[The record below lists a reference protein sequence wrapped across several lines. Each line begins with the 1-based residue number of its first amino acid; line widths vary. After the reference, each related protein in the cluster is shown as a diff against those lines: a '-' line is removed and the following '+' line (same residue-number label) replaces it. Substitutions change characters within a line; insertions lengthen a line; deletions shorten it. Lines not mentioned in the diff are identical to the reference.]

1 MSVPRLPDPVARAAR
16 DAETAGSYVA
26 APTAHTPRCER
37 SPRRAGFTGAVSDA
51 PDVLVVDDEVY
62 LRDLVTSAL
71 RIAGMA
77 PRSVADGD
85 AALRA
90 VEQKRPDLVVLD
102 VGLPGLDGFEVCRTL
117 RDRGEQVPVV
127 FLTARDAKEDV
138 LQGFT
143 KGGDD
148 YLTKPFSLEELV
160 ARVRAVL
167 RRTAPPEAETPRP
180 TLEYADLVLDEAA
193 MRVTR
198 GGEPISL
205 SPTEFKLL
213 RFLLRNKEQV
223 VSKSQILDHVWE
235 YDFDGNASV
244 VENYIS
250 YLRKKVDDREPRLLH
265 TVRGFGYVLRTDP

>member
-1 MSVPRLPDPVARAAR
+1 MD
-16 DAETAGSYVA
+16 DA
-26 APTAHTPRCER
+26 P
-37 SPRRAGFTGAVSDA
+37 A
-51 PDVLVVDDEVY
+51 PDVLVVDDELY

-77 PRSVADGD
+77 PRAVADGE

-90 VEQKRPDLVVLD
+90 AAEDPPDLIVLD
-102 VGLPGLDGFEVCRTL
+102 VGLPGRDGFEVCREL
-117 RDRGEQVPVV
+117 RDRGDQVPVI
-127 FLTARDAKEDV
+127 FLTARDAREDV

-167 RRTAPPEAETPRP
+167 RRSAGSAEPERP
-180 TLEYADLVLDEAA
+180 TLAYADLVMDEAA

-213 RFLLRNKEQV
+213 RFLLRNREQV

-250 YLRKKVDDREPRLLH
+250 YLRKKVDDREPKLLH
-265 TVRGFGYVLRTDP
+265 TVRGFGYVLRRDS